1 MSYLTLKEYDKK
13 KYSSLFINPKG
24 FPQFMF
30 RTIYSY
36 LHRYIRWCIFNILNT
51 SSMHTVCFDWF
62 LSGLDG
68 IINLEFCY
76 KHFWHFTKHYYG
88 MSDLGLTLSPFESLG
103 LYSDMFDQNV
113 SYLQKNE
120 DFDQTFLSIGSK
132 LKMWKSLR

>member
-51 SSMHTVCFDWF
+51 SSMHSF
-62 LSGLDG
+62 LLSYGLG
-68 IINLEFCY
+68 ALKNQSLPNEYRQTSIKFLWLFWNIFVQFCQL
-76 KHFWHFTKHYYG
+76 FFC
-88 MSDLGLTLSPFESLG
+88 
-103 LYSDMFDQNV
+103 
-113 SYLQKNE
+113 
-120 DFDQTFLSIGSK
+120 
-132 LKMWKSLR
+132 SLRKKKWVGIFDRFIPGSYILNKVSSSVANIIPLC